1 MAHASNTDG
10 SPPLRFLFAALL
22 GLAGLVGAMAGQ
34 VHAQAPVQAPRG
46 SAAAAPISPPATA
59 PTAPAPS
66 DVTGVWIDHTKRG
79 AVEIM
84 PCGNRLCGYIYWVKD
99 LVSRDGKPVVD
110 ANNPDPTRRGKPI
123 CGTQIL
129 VNLSQQGRA
138 QIGHVWGAGSIYN
151 PDEGAK
157 FDVELKL
164 LSPNE
169 LSVLGYLGIKM
180 LGEQF
185 TWTRAPAELARCGP
199 ARV

>member
-1 MAHASNTDG
+1 MAHASSIYA
-10 SPPLRFLFAALL
+10 SPPLRLLLATLL
-22 GLAGLVGAMAGQ
+22 GLTGLVGAAPGQ
-34 VHAQAPVQAPRG
+34 VHAQAAAKSPRG

-59 PTAPAPS
+59 PSAQAPT
-66 DVTGVWIDHTKRG
+66 DVTGVWLDHTKRG

-84 PCGNRLCGYIYWVKD
+84 PCGNRLCGYIYWVKE
-99 LVSRDGKPVVD
+99 LINQEGKPVVD
-110 ANNPDPTRRGKPI
+110 ANNPDPVRRGKPI

-138 QIGHVWGAGSIYN
+138 QIGYVWGAGSIYN

-164 LSPNE
+164 MSPNE

-180 LGEQF
+180 FGEQF
-185 TWTRAPAELARCGP
+185 TWTRAPADLARCGP